1 MTKELLIT
9 PEELYYLGGY
19 LQAKYIDYAYIAAMD
34 DIGSAYAL
42 FERETK
48 ASLVASGVLMEDFSG
63 NTEIDPLA
71 LDILKPV
78 FFGEVET
85 SLDVCQLGE
94 KPYVDV
100 YKYHHYDGAITL
112 VTGKDGKLLIK
123 AVDSLMVK
131 ESVNKLIPEDYSVST
146 EAAESIDK
154 KKITRLM
161 AVKRSEVGGAATVE
175 TYIESDGVIY
185 READSGIEKVSREDF
200 TESVYD
206 ILKGV

>member
-9 PEELYYLGGY
+9 PEELYYLGGF

-63 NTEIDPLA
+63 NTEIDPIA

-85 SLDVCQLGE
+85 SLDVCMLGE
-94 KPYVDV
+94 NPHVDV
-100 YKYHHYDGAITL
+100 YKFHHCDGVITL
-112 VTGKDGKLLIK
+112 VTGKDRKLLIK
-123 AVDSLMVK
+123 AVDDLMLK
-131 ESVNKLIPEDYSVST
+131 EIVNNLISEDYVVETKS
-146 EAAESIDK
+146 AESIDK
-154 KKITRLM
+154 KRITRLF
-161 AVKRSEVGGAATVE
+161 AVKCSVVAGAATVN
-175 TYIESDGVIY
+175 TYVESDGVIY
-185 READSGIEKVSREDF
+185 RESENGIEQVSREDF
-200 TESVYD
+200 ANAVYD
-206 ILKGV
+206 VLKGV